1 MMGENIRIKESVLEG
16 EKITILGRNLNLR
29 WRGQLL
35 EIWSEKDYP
44 HRIIE
49 KQRRYKRGQRFKVDG
64 RTYLLA
70 QIDGNKVNLINIETG
85 NRWTDSLK
93 VSDPLLID
101 HEELRELIGDKY
113 FTSLAMVRKR

>member
-1 MMGENIRIKESVLEG
+1 MMTA
-16 EKITILGRNLNLR
+16 EKTDG
-29 WRGQLL
+29 
-35 EIWSEKDYP
+35 K
-44 HRIIE
+44 IE

-64 RTYLLA
+64 KTYLLA
-70 QIDGNKVNLINIETG
+70 QIDGNKVILINIETG